1 MRLYADNIYRGS
13 PQPTTEG
20 YVRLLCPSDTEFID
34 TDYRYAEERAEREG
48 REVARDRQPDKQTD
62 RSRAC

>member
-1 MRLYADNIYRGS
+1 MRLYADNIYRGL

-34 TDYRYAEERAEREG
+34 TDYRY
-48 REVARDRQPDKQTD
+48 V
-62 RSRAC
+62 